1 MIATRRI
8 VAIGGAG
15 ALLAIALGMIAH
27 GTGTEGWSAATRWT
41 ARWSVIPFALTFA
54 ASGLLPRVRGTFR
67 DLLRNRRGL
76 GLSFALAHGIHAI
89 AITTLFILLD
99 ERPATAT
106 LIGGGLA
113 YAFILAMAATSTNA
127 AQRAMGVWW
136 KRLHRTGI
144 WYVFLIFARSYAL
157 RLAEFGEHAPEGAF
171 GITIL
176 LLALGFRFAPRRQP
190 AYLTEQP

>member
-8 VAIGGAG
+8 VAMGGAG
-15 ALLAIALGMIAH
+15 ALLAIALGMIVH

-54 ASGLLPRVRGTFR
+54 ARGLLPRVGGVFR

-89 AITTLFILLD
+89 AITTLFVLLG
-99 ERPATAT
+99 ERPPTAT

-113 YAFILAMAATSTNA
+113 YSFILMMAATSTNA

-136 KRLHRTGI
+136 KRLHRVGI
-144 WYVFLIFARSYAL
+144 WYVFLIFARSYAV
-157 RLAEFGEHAPEGAF
+157 RFAEFGEHTPEGAY
-171 GITIL
+171 GL
-176 LLALGFRFAPRRQP
+176 AVLLAALAFRFAPRRQP